1 MRRLF
6 LFVAV
11 IGLIGCNSPGARD
24 ATNAQ
29 YAADSYQQ
37 SLSAYRICAAQ
48 NANDPQK
55 CDALAH
61 VMEADKKR
69 YETTAR
75 N

>member
-1 MRRLF
+1 MRWLF
-6 LFVAV
+6 LAVAV
-11 IGLIGCNSPGARD
+11 IGLMGCNSPGARD
-24 ATNAQ
+24 AASAQ
-29 YAADSYQQ
+29 YAADSFEQ
-37 SLSAYRICAAQ
+37 SRSAYRICVAQ

>member
-1 MRRLF
+1 MRWLVF
-6 LFVAV
+6 FVAV
-11 IGLIGCNSPGARD
+11 IGLVGCNSPGAKD

-37 SLSAYRICAAQ
+37 SLSAYRICVAQ